1 MLGRCHQRHRRG
13 QERRSVAV
21 VTKSSV
27 AVVTKSTVPMFK
39 PTLAAI
45 SSRVLSCS
53 PGAFKLAN

>member
-1 MLGRCHQRHRRG
+1 
-13 QERRSVAV
+13 
-21 VTKSSV
+21 
-27 AVVTKSTVPMFK
+27 MFK

>member
-13 QERRSVAV
+13 QERR
-21 VTKSSV
+21 SV